1 MFRPFLSCAFMVAAC
16 ISSALAGD
24 AVPIDIKPVNAAP
37 PPAATGPTAGWTLSQ
52 KASYLVGT
60 GWGEKLKPFAEDIDA
75 AKIIMGLQDALAG
88 KDSQVAQAEG
98 QQIMQE
104 FQQLIQ
110 NRAAKLGDERK
121 ATNAKWLADNG
132 KKPGV
137 MTTASGLQYE
147 VAASGKGKQPTSK
160 DTVSVHYKGVLLDGK
175 QFDSS
180 YDRGKPAEF
189 QVGGVIK
196 GWTEALLLMH
206 EGDKWKLYIP
216 SELAYGENAP
226 PAIGNNQILIF
237 DIELLKILPAG
248 GAPAPAPAP

>member
-1 MFRPFLSCAFMVAAC
+1 MFRLFLSTAIMVAAGGQL
-16 ISSALAGD
+16 ALAVD
-24 AVPIDIKPVNAAP
+24 AIPIDIKPVNTAP

-60 GWGEKLKPFAEDIDA
+60 GWGDKLKPFADDIDV
-75 AKIIMGLQDALAG
+75 AKIVQGLQDALAG
-88 KDSQVAQAEG
+88 KDSQVPQSEG
-98 QQIMQE
+98 QQIMTE

-121 ATNAKWLADNG
+121 VTNAKWLADNG

-147 VAASGKGKQPTSK
+147 VVTSGKGKQPSSK
-160 DTVSVHYKGVLLDGK
+160 DTVSVNYKGVLVDGK

-216 SELAYGENAP
+216 SDLAYGENAP

-248 GAPAPAPAP
+248 APPAP

>member
-1 MFRPFLSCAFMVAAC
+1 MFRQFLSIAIVVAC
-16 ISSALAGD
+16 YGQFGVAGE

-60 GWGEKLKPFAEDIDA
+60 GWGEKLKPFADDIDT
-75 AKIIMGLQDALAG
+75 AKIVQGLQDALAG
-88 KDSQVAQAEG
+88 KDSQVPQSEG

-110 NRAAKLGDERK
+110 NRQAKIGEERK
-121 ATNAKWLADNG
+121 VTNAKWLADNG

-137 MTTASGLQYE
+137 ITTASGLQYE
-147 VAASGKGKQPTSK
+147 VVSSGKGKQPTSK
-160 DTVSVHYKGVLLDGK
+160 DTVSVNYKGVMIDGK

-216 SELAYGENAP
+216 SDLAYGDSAP
-226 PAIGNNQILIF
+226 PAIGNSQILIF

-248 GAPAPAPAP
+248 VPPAP

>member
-1 MFRPFLSCAFMVAAC
+1 MFRQFLSTALLMVAAC
-16 ISSALAGD
+16 GHFALAAD
-24 AVPIDIKPVNAAP
+24 AIPIDIKPVNA
-37 PPAATGPTAGWTLSQ
+37 PPAPVASGPTASWTLSQ

-60 GWGEKLKPFAEDIDA
+60 GWGEKLKPFAEDIDS
-75 AKIIMGLQDALAG
+75 AKIVQGLQDALAG
-88 KDSQVAQAEG
+88 KDSQVPQSEG

-110 NRAAKLGDERK
+110 TRASKIADERK
-121 ATNAKWLADNG
+121 GTNTKWLADNA

-137 MTTASGLQYE
+137 ITTASGLQYE
-147 VAASGKGKQPTSK
+147 VVSSGKGKQPSSK
-160 DTVSVHYKGVLLDGK
+160 DTVSVNYKGVLTDGK

-216 SELAYGENAP
+216 ADLAYGENAP

-248 GAPAPAPAP
+248 APPAP

>member
-1 MFRPFLSCAFMVAAC
+1 MFRQFLSTVIVVAVCAQFAVAGEA
-16 ISSALAGD
+16 I
-24 AVPIDIKPVNAAP
+24 PIDIKPVNAAP

-60 GWGEKLKPFAEDIDA
+60 GWGEKLKPFTEDIDA
-75 AKIIMGLQDALAG
+75 AKIVQGLQDALAG
-88 KDSQVAQAEG
+88 KDPQVPQSEG

-110 NRAAKLGDERK
+110 SHAAKLGEERK
-121 ATNAKWLADNG
+121 VTNAKWLADNG
-132 KKPGV
+132 KKPGM

-147 VAASGKGKQPTSK
+147 VVTSGKGKQPSSK
-160 DTVSVHYKGVLLDGK
+160 DTVSVNYKGVLIDGK

-216 SELAYGENAP
+216 SDLAYGDNAP

-237 DIELLKILPAG
+237 DIELLKILPASVPA
-248 GAPAPAPAP
+248 AP

>member
-1 MFRPFLSCAFMVAAC
+1 MFRQFLITAMMVAA
-16 ISSALAGD
+16 GGQF
-24 AVPIDIKPVNAAP
+24 AVAVEDIPIDIKPVNAPP
-37 PPAATGPTAGWTLSQ
+37 PPAATGPTASWTLGQ

-60 GWGEKLKPFAEDIDA
+60 GWGEKLKPFADDIDA
-75 AKIIMGLQDALAG
+75 AKMVQGLQDALAG
-88 KDSQVAQAEG
+88 KDSQVPQSEG

-110 NRAAKLGDERK
+110 SRAAKISDERK
-121 ATNAKWLADNG
+121 VTNTKWLADNG
-132 KKPGV
+132 KKTGV

-147 VAASGKGKQPTSK
+147 VVSSGKGRQPTSK
-160 DTVSVHYKGVLLDGK
+160 DTVSVHYKGVLTDGK

-216 SELAYGENAP
+216 SDLAYGENAP

-237 DIELLKILPAG
+237 DIELLKVMPAG
-248 GAPAPAPAP
+248 VPPVP

>member
-1 MFRPFLSCAFMVAAC
+1 MFRQFLSTAIMVAAC
-16 ISSALAGD
+16 GQFALAVD
-24 AVPIDIKPVNAAP
+24 AVPIDIKPVNGAP
-37 PPAATGPTAGWTLSQ
+37 PPAATGPSAGWTLGQ
-52 KASYLVGT
+52 KASYLVGS
-60 GWGEKLKPFAEDIDA
+60 GWGEKLKPFADDIDA
-75 AKIIMGLQDALAG
+75 AKIVQGLQDALAG
-88 KDSQVAQAEG
+88 KDSQVPASEG

-110 NRAAKLGDERK
+110 GRAAKLGEERK
-121 ATNAKWLADNG
+121 VTNAKWLADNG

-147 VAASGKGKQPTSK
+147 VVASGKGKQPSSK
-160 DTVSVHYKGVLLDGK
+160 DTVSVHYKGVLTDGK

-216 SELAYGENAP
+216 ADLAYGENAP

-248 GAPAPAPAP
+248 APAAP

>member
-1 MFRPFLSCAFMVAAC
+1 MFRLSLCTALMVTACAQLAV
-16 ISSALAGD
+16 AGD
-24 AVPIDIKPVNAAP
+24 AVPIDIKPVNAGT

-75 AKIIMGLQDALAG
+75 AKIVQGLQDALAG
-88 KDSQVAQAEG
+88 KDSVVAQAEG

-110 NRAAKLGDERK
+110 NRAAKMGEERK

-147 VAASGKGKQPTSK
+147 VVTGGKGKQPSSK
-160 DTVSVHYKGVLLDGK
+160 DTVSVHYKGVLIDGK

-216 SELAYGENAP
+216 AELAYGENAP

-237 DIELLKILPAG
+237 DIELLKVLPAG
-248 GAPAPAPAP
+248 APPAP